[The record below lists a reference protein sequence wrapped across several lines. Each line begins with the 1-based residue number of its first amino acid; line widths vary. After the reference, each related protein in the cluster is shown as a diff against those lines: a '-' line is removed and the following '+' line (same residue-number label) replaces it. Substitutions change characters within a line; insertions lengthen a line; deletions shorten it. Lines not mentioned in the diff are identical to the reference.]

1 MALKSRSKVTV
12 EFSASSMT
20 DLVFL
25 LLIFFMLTSTLVHPN
40 ALKLLLPQ
48 SNSQTSAKPLTAIS
62 INEKKEIFIETE
74 TGGLLPVHIDNLETI
89 LIKRIGN
96 NKDIYISLH
105 ADKSLPLEEVV
116 KVMNICKKNEYKLIL
131 ATSPEKK

>member
-89 LIKRIGN
+89 LIKIGRA
-96 NKDIYISLH
+96 H
-105 ADKSLPLEEVV
+105 V
-116 KVMNICKKNEYKLIL
+116 
-131 ATSPEKK
+131 